1 MDVALVTYSELPNL
15 AEDDQILLDALRRRG
30 LSVQPAIW
38 DDPQF
43 DWSTPKL
50 AVIRSTW
57 DYHHRLA
64 EFLVWARRAAQLTSL
79 WNPLQAIEWNTHKNY
94 LRDLEARGVPIVP
107 TTWLEAGSQANLA
120 NVMASRGWQRVVV
133 KPAVSAS
140 AFGTVMVTPDSLAQG
155 QVHLEQMLSAH
166 DMMVQPY
173 ISSVNDYGE
182 RSFMLI
188 GGELT
193 HAVRRA
199 PVLNTASS
207 SKHKRVMPTEEEA
220 IMAEEIVKASG
231 FSTLYA
237 RVDLVRDDE
246 DKARL
251 MELELVEPSL
261 FFTFAPE
268 AAERMADAIAESVNG
283 GRFSP

>member
-1 MDVALVTYSELPNL
+1 MDVALVTYSELPDL
-15 AEDDQILLDALRRRG
+15 DEDDRILRDALQRRG

-43 DWSTPKL
+43 DWSAPKL

-64 EFLVWARRAAQLTSL
+64 EFLAWARRAAQLTTL
-79 WNPLQAIEWNTHKNY
+79 RNPLQAIEWNTHKSY

-107 TTWLEAGSQANLA
+107 TVWLKAGSRADLA
-120 NVMASRGWQRVVV
+120 DVMASHEWQRAVA
-133 KPAVSAS
+133 KPAISAS
-140 AFGTVMVTPDSLAQG
+140 AFATVMVTPDSLAQG
-155 QVHLEQMLSAH
+155 QAHLEKMLPTQ

-199 PVLNTASS
+199 PVLNATSD

-220 IMAEEIVKASG
+220 ALSEEIVKASG
-231 FSTLYA
+231 YSPLYA
-237 RVDLVRDDE
+237 RVDIVRDDE

-261 FFTFAPE
+261 FFGFAPE
-268 AAERMADAIAESVNG
+268 AAERMADAIVETLIVL
-283 GRFSP
+283 

>member
-15 AEDDQILLDALRRRG
+15 AEDDQLLRDALLRRG

-43 DWSTPKL
+43 DWSAPKL

-57 DYHHRLA
+57 DYHRRLD
-64 EFLVWARRAAQLTSL
+64 EFLAWARRAAQLTSL
-79 WNPLQAIEWNTHKNY
+79 WNPLQAIEWNTHKTY

-107 TTWLEAGSQANLA
+107 TVWLEAGSQANLTYI
-120 NVMASRGWQRVVV
+120 VASRGWQRAVV

-140 AFGTVMVTPDSLAQG
+140 AFGTVMVTPDNLAQG
-155 QVHLEQMLSAH
+155 QTHLEQMLSAH

-173 ISSVNDYGE
+173 ISSVNNYGE
-182 RSFMLI
+182 RSLMLI

-199 PVLNTASS
+199 PVLNAASD
-207 SKHKRVMPTEEEA
+207 SKHKRVMPTIEEA
-220 IMAEEIVKASG
+220 TLAEEIVRASS
-231 FSTLYA
+231 FSPLFA

-246 DKARL
+246 GQPQL

-261 FFTFAPE
+261 FFIFAPE
-268 AAERMADAIAESVNG
+268 AAERMADAITERVNG
-283 GRFSP
+283 RRSRM

>member
-15 AEDDQILLDALRRRG
+15 AADDRLLLAALVRRG
-30 LSVQPAIW
+30 ISVRPAVW

-43 DWSTPKL
+43 DWSASKL

-57 DYHHRLA
+57 DYHHRLD
-64 EFLVWARRAAQLTSL
+64 EFLAWARQAAQFTSL
-79 WNPLQAIEWNTHKNY
+79 WNPLQDIEWNTHKGY
-94 LRDLEARGVPIVP
+94 LRDLEARGVSIVP
-107 TTWLEAGSQANLA
+107 TVWLEAGSRADLA
-120 NVMASRGWQRVVV
+120 DVMGSWDWQRAVV

-155 QVHLEQMLSAH
+155 QVHLEQMLASH

-182 RSFMLI
+182 RSFMVI

-199 PVLNTASS
+199 PVLNATSNPG
-207 SKHKRVMPTEEEA
+207 HTRVIPTEEEA
-220 IMAEEIVKASG
+220 DMAVEIVKASG
-231 FSTLYA
+231 FSPLYA

-261 FFTFAPE
+261 FFTFASE
-268 AAERMADAIAESVNG
+268 AAERMAEAIAEKVKG
-283 GRFSP
+283 L

>member
-15 AEDDQILLDALRRRG
+15 AEDDQILLAALQRRG
-30 LSVQPAIW
+30 LSVQPAVW
-38 DDPQF
+38 DDPRF
-43 DWSTPKL
+43 NWSAPKM

-64 EFLVWARRAAQLTSL
+64 EFLAWARRAAQLTSL
-79 WNPLQAIEWNTHKNY
+79 WNPLQAIEWNTHKSY

-107 TTWLEAGSQANLA
+107 TVWLEAGSRADLA
-120 NVMASRGWQRVVV
+120 AVMASHEWQRAVI

-140 AFGTVMVTPDSLAQG
+140 AFGTIMVTPDSLAQA
-155 QVHLEQMLSAH
+155 QSHLEQMLPTH

-182 RSFMLI
+182 RSFMLV

-193 HAVRRA
+193 HTVRRA
-199 PVLNTASS
+199 PVLNTASDS
-207 SKHKRVMPTEEEA
+207 RHKRVMPAEEEGD
-220 IMAEEIVKASG
+220 MAVEIVKASG
-231 FSTLYA
+231 FSPLYA
-237 RVDLVRDDE
+237 RVDLVRDDQGQP
-246 DKARL
+246 RL

-268 AAERMADAIAESVNG
+268 AAERMAEAIASMLT
-283 GRFSP
+283 

>member
-1 MDVALVTYSELPNL
+1 MDVALVTYVELPNL
-15 AEDDQILLDALRRRG
+15 AEDDQILLDALQRRG
-30 LSVQPAIW
+30 LSVWPAIW

-43 DWSTPKL
+43 DWSAPKL

-64 EFLVWARRAAQLTSL
+64 EFLAWARLASRLTTL
-79 WNPLQAIEWNTHKNY
+79 WNPLQAIEWNTHKTY

-107 TTWLEAGSQANLA
+107 TVWLEARSQADLA
-120 NVMASRGWQRVVV
+120 DVMASQGWQRVVV

-173 ISSVNDYGE
+173 ISSVSGYGE

-188 GGELT
+188 EGELT

-199 PVLNTASS
+199 PVLNAASS
-207 SKHKRVMPTEEEA
+207 SEHKWVMPTEEEA
-220 IMAEEIVKASG
+220 ALAEEIVAASG
-231 FSTLYA
+231 FSPLYA

-246 DKARL
+246 DQPRL

-261 FFTFAPE
+261 FFEFAPE
-268 AAERMADAIAESVNG
+268 AAERMAEAIAEKMNRR
-283 GRFSP
+283 RFSP